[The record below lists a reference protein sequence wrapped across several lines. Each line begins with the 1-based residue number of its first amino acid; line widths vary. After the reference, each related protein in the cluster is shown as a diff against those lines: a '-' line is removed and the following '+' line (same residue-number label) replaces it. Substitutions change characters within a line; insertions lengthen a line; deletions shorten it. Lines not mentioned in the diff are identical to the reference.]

1 MSDNNFKL
9 RSSLDPKWVEHQGKD
24 FLYLQDPLMLSD
36 KSILI
41 PAPIVPLLRML
52 DGTKNVNELREAI
65 QTTVGLEFSNQ
76 KIQDLLDQLD
86 RAFLLENS
94 NLKDIVVKTTEQYRK
109 TPNRLMMHSGTV
121 YPEDKS
127 KTIEMI
133 SGFCEQNVITSPS
146 TDTGSLVGLLSPHID
161 FARGGGTYA
170 STWQAAAPSLQ
181 DIESVIIFGTDHY
194 GGSSTITP
202 TLQNYATPFGILN
215 TDIGVVEKLID
226 KLDAETIL
234 VEELHHRSEHS
245 IELASVWMHA
255 FMASSSFSTIP
266 ILCGSFYKYIEND
279 EQPDNNPII
288 GETINILAESI
299 RQRRTLIV
307 AAGDLAHVG
316 PVFGDSTEVIP
327 ASRHTL
333 QLHDDESIAAICDGD
348 GDLFLSIS
356 RLELDKRR
364 ICGLSPI
371 YMMLKTIEC
380 AYNKPAKGFAMG
392 YDQCPADVNG
402 GSLVSIT
409 GALLYV

>member
-9 RSSLDPKWVEHQGKD
+9 RSSLDPKWIEHEGKD

-52 DGTKNVNELREAI
+52 DGTKDVSGLSEALR
-65 QTTVGLEFSNQ
+65 TTVGLEFSNQ

-86 RAFLLENS
+86 KAFLLDNS
-94 NLKDIVVKTTEQYRK
+94 SLKNIVVKTTEEYRN
-109 TPNRLMMHSGTV
+109 TPNRLMMHSGAV
-121 YPEDKS
+121 YPEDKA
-127 KTIEMI
+127 KTMEMI
-133 SGFCEQNVITSPS
+133 SSFCEQNAMTSPS
-146 TDTGSLVGLLSPHID
+146 ADTGSLVGLLSPHID

-202 TLQNYATPFGILN
+202 TLQSYATPFGVLN
-215 TDIGVVEKLID
+215 TDTGLVEKLIE
-226 KLDAETIL
+226 KLDADTVL

-255 FMASSSFSTIP
+255 FMNNLSFSTIP

-279 EQPDNNPII
+279 EEPDKNPVIS
-288 GETINILAESI
+288 ETIKILAESMLD
-299 RQRRTLIV
+299 RRTLIV

-316 PVFGDSTEVIP
+316 PVFGDSAQVEP

-356 RLELDKRR
+356 RLESDKRR

-371 YMMLKTIEC
+371 YMMLKTIEK
-380 AYNKPAKGFAMG
+380 AYNESPKGFAIG